1 MKTYTRA
8 ALAAVLAL
16 SLGGSLASCN
26 MSTNEDAERAM
37 QEASEGP
44 GGSERAGDED
54 LSYADMSEEDFAA
67 KAAKTVEDFIQT
79 NFDSSL
85 VKTIE
90 RLPGEDKELLKRANT
105 VANVEKL
112 SDEEKDELFE
122 VADKVYNVRH
132 FIAGVDD
139 MSDEDRGAVVVG
151 LNHSLDGVWRFF
163 GGHGAMEVTAH
174 PEKAKV
180 DSARTKVEFP
190 MGSLEMHMHGIEASQ
205 QEPLAVVVDGGQL
218 RIHGQYLI
226 DIAHAAKDGMM
237 TRTHSKNGVTTT
249 EKEQMTLFEN

>member
-226 DIAHAAKDGMM
+226 DIAHEAKDGMM

>member
-139 MSDEDRGAVVVG
+139 MGDEDRGAVVVG

-226 DIAHAAKDGMM
+226 DIAHEAKDGMM

>member
-44 GGSERAGDED
+44 AGSERAGDED

-90 RLPGEDKELLKRANT
+90 RLPGEDKALLKRANT

-226 DIAHAAKDGMM
+226 DMAHEVKDGTV
-237 TRTHSKNGVTTT
+237 TRTESKNGVTTT
-249 EKEQMTLFEN
+249 EQEKITLFEK

>member
-90 RLPGEDKELLKRANT
+90 RLPGEDKDLLKRANT

-151 LNHSLDGVWRFF
+151 LNHSLDGVWRFLV
-163 GGHGAMEVTAH
+163 ATA
-174 PEKAKV
+174 
-180 DSARTKVEFP
+180 RW
-190 MGSLEMHMHGIEASQ
+190 
-205 QEPLAVVVDGGQL
+205 
-218 RIHGQYLI
+218 R
-226 DIAHAAKDGMM
+226 
-237 TRTHSKNGVTTT
+237 
-249 EKEQMTLFEN
+249 

>member
-37 QEASEGP
+37 QEASEGS
-44 GGSERAGDED
+44 GGSEMAGDED

-67 KAAKTVEDFIQT
+67 KAAKTVEEFIQT
-79 NFDSSL
+79 NFDSAL

-90 RLPGEDKELLKRANT
+90 RLPDEDKELLKRANT

-112 SDEEKDELFE
+112 SNEEKDELFE

-151 LNHSLDGVWRFF
+151 LNYSLDGVWRFF
-163 GGHGAMEVTAH
+163 GGHGAMEVKAH

-226 DIAHAAKDGMM
+226 DIAHEAKDGTM